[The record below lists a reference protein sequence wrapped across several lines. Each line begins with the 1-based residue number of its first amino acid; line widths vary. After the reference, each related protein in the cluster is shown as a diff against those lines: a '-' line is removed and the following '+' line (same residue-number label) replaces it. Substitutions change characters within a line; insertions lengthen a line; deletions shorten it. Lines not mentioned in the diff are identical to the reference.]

1 MIPRTFHRSFLARG
15 VQAVVTQPSITTTA
29 AFGVHI
35 ASTVN
40 ASSPARSK
48 RQVVNTQQQ
57 SFSSLS
63 EPAYLN
69 RPYKEVP
76 SYIGERPT
84 AQSAWEKSC
93 YFKIDFKVNEN
104 CLVYE
109 AVQRF
114 AAYNIGA
121 LAVTNDEGKVV
132 GMMSERDYVCKVALL
147 GRSSKNTKISE
158 VATLGENIVVAK
170 KSDSVD
176 ACMRKML
183 ARDIRHLPVVDEE
196 SGEVVGLLSI
206 KDLIKEL
213 TKEKDDVITKLSDF
227 NLGKGAFF
235 EHT

>member
-1 MIPRTFHRSFLARG
+1 MIPRTFQRNFLARG
-15 VQAVVTQPSITTTA
+15 VKVVVQQPSISTASA
-29 AFGVHI
+29 AFATFDFG
-35 ASTVN
+35 
-40 ASSPARSK
+40 SPSRSK
-48 RQVVNTQQQ
+48 RQITNTQQH

-76 SYIGERPT
+76 SFIGERAT

-104 CLVYE
+104 SLVYE